1 MRAYINGKHGKSGEP
16 LYSLLEISAASELP
30 IYTGEKD
37 ADVIFNWG
45 GAFKTASRAKVV
57 LNDHPLF
64 GKLAQAKAMLKAGV
78 ATPPAY
84 SALREVRAFPVLGK
98 LNDSHGGKG
107 IRLISSAR
115 GKIGKADWFQGY
127 INKQAEFRVY
137 FFNGVTTIIS
147 EKIVKDKNKV
157 IWNIVNCTGW
167 ERRRDLENNKELTSL
182 VAEAAKAVRL
192 DWGAAD
198 VLQDKSGKF
207 WICEVN
213 SRPSCWNRARPKL
226 KMTKDKNGIYRLE
239 GHEREELTLS
249 ARMWGNQMKKYI
261 RKLEENGGER
271 PTPDQTAPKSRRNQ
285 VEPVRRAPRKT
296 QPKKET
302 ANDQQKDVELFRRL
316 KNRVRAKRNKAAA
329 RY

>member
-1 MRAYINGKHGKSGEP
+1 MKAFINGKHGKSGSP

-30 IYTGEKD
+30 IYNGEKD
-37 ADVIFNWG
+37 ADIIFNWG
-45 GAFKTASRAKVV
+45 GAFKTTSRAKLI

-84 SALREVRAFPVLGK
+84 STLREVKAFPVLGK

-107 IRLISSAR
+107 IRLIRSR
-115 GKIGKADWFQGY
+115 TGKKGKADWFQGY
-127 INKQAEFRVY
+127 IEKQAEFRVY
-137 FFNGVTTIIS
+137 FFNGVTTIVS
-147 EKIVKDKNKV
+147 EKMVKDKSKV

-167 ERRRDLENNKELTSL
+167 ERRRDLENNKELTEL
-182 VAEAAKAVRL
+182 VTAAAKAVRL

-226 KMTKDKNGIYRLE
+226 KMTKDKNGVYRLE

-249 ARMWGNQMKKYI
+249 ARMWGNQMKKFI
-261 RKLEENGGER
+261 RKVEENKGER
-271 PTPDQTAPKSRRNQ
+271 PTPDQTAPKSRREQ
-285 VEPVRRAPRKT
+285 LRRQTAVKPKT
-296 QPKKET
+296 AKKT
-302 ANDQQKDVELFRRL
+302 TKKPTDVELLKRL
-316 KNRVRAKRNKAAA
+316 KARVQAKRN
-329 RY
+329 RR